1 MPHLLECNIR
11 DVTEGLLGRIFH
23 CYIWEHGLCSDGCC
37 LRVQE
42 KYRAGFTFIQSSSID
57 LFNSGSSNSV
67 RLCLTLDSVASYHQ
81 VQEGLLSA
89 SGAVEL
95 VKKSKMY
102 IYMYIYM
109 YYLLA

>member
-1 MPHLLECNIR
+1 M
-11 DVTEGLLGRIFH
+11 
-23 CYIWEHGLCSDGCC
+23 
-37 LRVQE
+37 
-42 KYRAGFTFIQSSSID
+42 
-57 LFNSGSSNSV
+57 
-67 RLCLTLDSVASYHQ
+67 TLDSVVSYHE